1 MLLIVITKLVRS
13 YPELNDLFILLI
25 ITNIQKN
32 KKKMRHGQVRGGVTS
47 TSDANNCEPRAD
59 CSITSVVLLR
69 KISFPD

>member
-32 KKKMRHGQVRGGVTS
+32 KKKKKNASWASQGRG
-47 TSDANNCEPRAD
+47 DLN
-59 CSITSVVLLR
+59 
-69 KISFPD
+69 K